1 MWLLKLIAFLIT
13 LPFRLIFWIVGVLL
27 FFLFLPLR
35 VVLFVLGLF
44 GFTRLLQLAILG
56 GIGYYVYR
64 LLNNPP
70 REEQL
75 PEGESEAT
83 LRATPST

>member
-1 MWLLKLIAFLIT
+1 MWLLKLVAFLVT
-13 LPFRLIFWIVGVLL
+13 LPFRLVFWVVGMAL
-27 FFLFLPLR
+27 FLLFLPLR
-35 VVLFVLGLF
+35 VLLFVLGLF

-64 LLNNPP
+64 LLSSAS

-75 PEGESEAT
+75 PAGESEAT